1 MPKILLVGNNPAER
15 EVRALVM
22 EFGGHRCKTAA
33 SLKEAMKLLREESVD
48 LAVTDF
54 KPNGSSPAQIVK
66 SLKGAFPE
74 VPLMV
79 LSESGD
85 TVVKGADEVLV
96 IPCSPENLLQRIER
110 MLSQPAIPAR
120 KRPARVAPA
129 RVTMVALAAKAR

>member
-1 MPKILLVGNNPAER
+1 MPKILLVGNDPAER
-15 EVRALVM
+15 DVRALVI

-33 SLKEAMKLLREESVD
+33 SLKEAMKLLRGESFD
-48 LAVTDF
+48 LAVTHF

-66 SLKGAFPE
+66 SLKSAFPE

-110 MLSQPAIPAR
+110 MLSQLAIPAR
-120 KRPARVAPA
+120 KRPARVAPT

>member
-1 MPKILLVGNNPAER
+1 MPKILLVGNDPTAR
-15 EVRALVM
+15 DVRALVI

-33 SLKEAMKLLREESVD
+33 SLKEAMKLLRGESFD
-48 LAVTDF
+48 LAVTHF

-85 TVVKGADEVLV
+85 TVVKGADEVLA

-120 KRPARVAPA
+120 RRPARVAPT
-129 RVTMVALAAKAR
+129 RESMVALAAKAR